1 MTAALLGQRH
11 HGIGLRTR
19 HFADWLAGPPPV
31 GLVEVISENVA
42 GRGGRP
48 LAVLERVRRDNAVV
62 LHGVSLSIGGG
73 DPLRL
78 DSLRK
83 IAALARHIEAAWVSD
98 HLCFGTYGGH
108 AGYDLWPLPHTEE
121 AIAHLVPRIAQVQ
134 EVLGRR
140 LVLEN
145 VSSYVQY
152 AASELTEWEFLVA
165 VAERADCEILLDLNN
180 VYVNSRN
187 HGFDPGQYLR
197 GLPRHRLRQLHLAGN
212 SDRGVYVF
220 DSHGGAVAD
229 PVWAL
234 YRQCVALH
242 GAIPTIIEWDEEVP
256 ALVRVLAEAA
266 QAAQIEAEVL
276 AAGAAAVRRSGEGGE
291 GEVVPPRDASHG

>member
-1 MTAALLGQRH
+1 MAASSRGLTH
-11 HGIGLRTR
+11 HGIGLRAC
-19 HFADWLAGPPPV
+19 HFTDWLAGPPPV
-31 GLVEVISENVA
+31 GLVEVISENVV

-62 LHGVSLSIGGG
+62 LHGVSLSIGGS

-78 DSLRK
+78 ESLRQ

-108 AGYDLWPLPHTEE
+108 SGYDLWPLPYTEE

-152 AASELTEWEFLVA
+152 TASELTEWEFLAA

-180 VYVNSRN
+180 VYVNARN
-187 HGFDPGQYLR
+187 HGFDPVQYLC
-197 GLPRHRLRQLHLAGN
+197 GLPRHRLRQLHLAGH
-212 SDRGVYVF
+212 SDRGTYVF
-220 DSHGGAVAD
+220 DNHGGEVAD

-234 YRQCVALH
+234 YRRCVALH
-242 GAIPTIIEWDEEVP
+242 GAIPTIIEWDEDVP
-256 ALVRVLAEAA
+256 PLARVLAESERAA
-266 QAAQIEAEVL
+266 QLEAEVL
-276 AAGAAAVRRSGEGGE
+276 AETSAARCDGAERRE
-291 GEVVPPRDASHG
+291 PWLTW